1 MTHSFPTRRSS
12 DLVMRLSRKVIAGIG
27 AVGALALVGAL
38 TFALQSRD
46 TKPPAELYNT
56 DNRAVTERVAS
67 GPRDYAALPP
77 GVPQLGAP
85 LPGDLGGPIV
95 SAQQRGETVPLP
107 PIGADAGQPNTGAT
121 PEEQARQSADKETE
135 AGLASRLFLCGQS
148 DPAPVGQTGWGPGA
162 ERKR

>member
-1 MTHSFPTRRSS
+1 MRISDWSSDVCSS
-12 DLVMRLSRKVIAGIG
+12 DLVG
-27 AVGALALVGAL
+27 GAL

-107 PIGADAGQPNTGAT
+107 PIGADAGQPNTGRS
-121 PEEQARQSADKETE
+121 EEHTSEFQS
-135 AGLASRLFLCGQS
+135 LMRI
-148 DPAPVGQTGWGPGA
+148 PY
-162 ERKR
+162 